1 MSAFFDHEIL
11 EQLHDSSRSLV
22 YRARASADGAALIVK
37 QPNQEFPSFQQLAQF
52 KREYAIA
59 RRCRH
64 PGVVRPL
71 ALQLHGGRWTMIHE
85 DIGGVALDKLLR
97 AAPAQLALDDFFDIA
112 LQLCAALE
120 EVHRQGV
127 IHKDINPSNLV
138 WNGERRLLQLI
149 DFGIAGE
156 LPHESQGIVNP
167 NTLEGTLRYMA
178 PEQTGRM
185 NRRVDY
191 RADFYA
197 LGATFYE
204 LLTGQAPFDAADAM
218 ELVHCHIA
226 RSPDWSHPAL
236 ADLPGCLLAIVQR
249 LLEKNAEQR
258 YQSLHGLRRDL
269 ESCRAAVPA
278 HALGPS
284 DGHGRFLVPQTLHGR
299 EDAIAAL
306 LAAFE
311 RSAAGASEMLLVAG
325 YSGIGK
331 SAVVNEV
338 HKPIVARRG
347 CFLSGKF
354 DQFQRDV
361 PYASLIQAFQGL
373 VRQLLGEPDE
383 TLRQWAD
390 KLRAALGA
398 GVGVMV
404 ELIPELALIVGRTEA
419 VPALAPE
426 QAQLRL
432 SRVFP
437 RFVEVFAAAGH
448 PLVLFLD
455 DLQWADA
462 ATLRMIELFMRAR
475 DDGHMLFI
483 GAYRDNE
490 VDAVHPLMA
499 LRDKLHAGGVRLSTL
514 VLGALTEPQVAQV
527 VAATLRVAAADC
539 APLTRLCFRKTA
551 GNPFF
556 LKQFLAAIHDAGHLR
571 YRDADDCW
579 DWDLAAIERAGH
591 TDNVVELLLDK
602 IRRLPAATQRLL
614 QLAASIGNR
623 FALDTLA
630 VVVGEAAWH
639 AQQDLWPALD
649 AGLIEPHDERYKY
662 VAADAGASGV
672 SYRFLHDRV
681 QQAAYLV
688 ADAGARA
695 AGHLRIG
702 GCCWRTRT
710 RRDRKSNCSR
720 SSSSSTPA
728 AR

>member
-1 MSAFFDHEIL
+1 MSVLFDHEII

-22 YRARASADGAALIVK
+22 YRARAADGTPLIVK
-37 QPNQEFPSFQQLAQF
+37 QPNQPFPSFQQLAQF

-59 RRCRH
+59 RRCSH

-71 ALQLHGGRWTMIHE
+71 ALQLHGGRWTMIQE
-85 DIGGVALDKLLR
+85 DAGGLALDKLLR
-97 AAPAQLALDDFFDIA
+97 AQPVLALDDFFDIA

-149 DFGIAGE
+149 DFGIACE
-156 LPHESQGIVNP
+156 LPHENQGIVNLHA
-167 NTLEGTLRYMA
+167 LEGTLRYMA

-204 LLTGQAPFDAADAM
+204 LLSGQAPFEARDEM

-236 ADLPGCLLAIVQR
+236 AGLPGSLLAIVQR

-258 YQSLHGLRRDL
+258 YQSVQGLRSDL
-269 ESCRAAVPA
+269 EACRAVAAGSAAAQAKTQAVR
-278 HALGPS
+278 LS
-284 DGHGRFLVPQTLHGR
+284 DHNGRFMVPQTLHGR
-299 EDAIAAL
+299 EEAIAAL
-306 LAAFE
+306 LAAFG
-311 RSAAGASEMLLVAG
+311 RSAEGGSEMLLVAG

-338 HKPIVARRG
+338 QKPIVARRG
-347 CFLSGKF
+347 CFLAGKF

-373 VRQLLGEPDE
+373 VRQLLGEPEDV
-383 TLRQWAD
+383 LRQWAG
-390 KLRAALGA
+390 KLRSALGS
-398 GVGVMV
+398 GLGVMV
-404 ELIPELALIVGRTEA
+404 ELIPQLALIVGPTEA

-437 RFVEVFAAAGH
+437 RFVEVFAAPEH

-455 DLQWADA
+455 DLQWADTA
-462 ATLRMIELFMRAR
+462 SLRMIGLFMVSRENR
-475 DDGHMLFI
+475 YMLFI

-490 VDAVHPLMA
+490 VDAVHPLIG
-499 LRDKLHAGGVRLSTL
+499 LRDKLVAGGVSVSTL
-514 VLGALTEPQVAQV
+514 VLGALTEPQVARMV
-527 VAATLRVAAADC
+527 SATVRVAAADC

-556 LKQFLAAIHDAGHLR
+556 LNQFLGSLHEAGHLR
-571 YRDADDCW
+571 YRATHDCW
-579 DWDLAAIERAGH
+579 DWDLAAIEQAAY
-591 TDNVVELLLDK
+591 TDNVAELLLEK

-623 FALDTLA
+623 FTLDTLA
-630 VVVGEAAWH
+630 LAVERAPWRT
-639 AQQDLWPALD
+639 QQDLWPALD
-649 AGLIEPHDERYKY
+649 AGLIQPLDERYKY
-662 VAADAGASGV
+662 IDADADAGTDAGGSGV

-688 ADAGARA
+688 VDADARA
-695 AGHLRIG
+695 ANHLRIG
-702 GCCWRTRT
+702 RH
-710 RRDRKSNCSR
+710 
-720 SSSSSTPA
+720 
-728 AR
+728 